1 VKESGYGGYRQFMP
15 QMSRDQM
22 ISTYREIGN
31 TGELERLCN
40 GKNNVVQIK
49 QMLDTQYPRESSL
62 MAILGYIE
70 VLKQA
75 GLVSL
80 ENPTTKK

>member
-1 VKESGYGGYRQFMP
+1 MP

-22 ISTYREIGN
+22 ISTYREIGS

-40 GKNNVVQIK
+40 GKNNAVQIK

-62 MAILGYIE
+62 TAILDYIE

-80 ENPTTKK
+80 ENPASKK